1 MKRGLSKG
9 FVIVGAV
16 SVITL
21 SSFGATQTNSKQIF
35 DSKAV
40 TDFGR
45 RVILSGECAGRSD
58 LPHISTHFP
67 GTVNVVTET
76 FCPGEKV
83 TVKTTLSRKGW
94 WIFRTSVTKS
104 KSGFANV
111 RLSVAMACKWQPGM
125 APIEYIVES
134 LHTDS
139 SGSRGITRAHSF
151 LKC

>member
-9 FVIVGAV
+9 FVIVGTV

-35 DSKAV
+35 
-40 TDFGR
+40 
-45 RVILSGECAGRSD
+45 
-58 LPHISTHFP
+58 P
-67 GTVNVVTET
+67 
-76 FCPGEKV
+76 
-83 TVKTTLSRKGW
+83 
-94 WIFRTSVTKS
+94 
-104 KSGFANV
+104 
-111 RLSVAMACKWQPGM
+111 CKWQSGM